1 MLKLCDLDM
10 EIYSCVST
18 DIRTTEVVI
27 TEERIEHIKE
37 RHPGDYE
44 RFCSYIP
51 EIIRVP
57 DYIVATKL
65 TGTAV
70 ILREFIERGEK
81 FKLILRLKTSDM
93 PVDYKNSVISF
104 WCVGET
110 TWKKTL
116 KNKKILYKRE

>member
-1 MLKLCDLDM
+1 MLRLCDLDI
-10 EIYSCVST
+10 ETYSCVSA

-51 EIIRVP
+51 EIIRTP
-57 DYIVATKL
+57 DYIVASKL
-65 TGTAV
+65 AGTAV
-70 ILREFIERGEK
+70 ILREFAERGEK
-81 FKLILRLKTSDM
+81 FKLILRLKTADM
-93 PVDYKNSVISF
+93 PGDYKNSIISF